1 MYHFASDSDYEK
13 LLPEAILERC
23 QRQKSEA
30 EALRGYTIVTYQT
43 ITLLFSHWLSFWHFW
58 SGITRLIFMI
68 FQFLRAFHSTLGWGS
83 KVGDEWLWSGFT
95 THSGVSKQL
104 VESVKYGQLYWRF
117 PIQRQAGAKCNREV
131 GSQIENLRVV
141 IVITGQRFIL
151 LDSFNRSAGI
161 CINAITGK

>member
-1 MYHFASDSDYEK
+1 MTHLKWSKWQLKKGS
-13 LLPEAILERC
+13 
-23 QRQKSEA
+23 
-30 EALRGYTIVTYQT
+30 IVPYQT
-43 ITLLFSHWLSFWHFW
+43 TTLLFSHWLSFWHFW

-117 PIQRQAGAKCNREV
+117 PIQSQAGAKCNREV